1 MARELLQKRGI
12 RRTTSH
18 GTVVVKTIG
27 EDPAIR
33 ERLAATLQE
42 LRSVIGIDP
51 TTELRIVNA
60 WSKRKKV
67 LFELEEKG
75 HQQHRTLIGRLM
87 DGPSRAD
94 RNRACYQAL
103 EVLWAAGLRA
113 PCAFTVPQPIGHLE
127 NWQVILQE
135 KAPGDLLDHLFVRD
149 AGTARCSA
157 AMAGEWLNALHSLPL
172 GFSEQTMIL
181 PKLDIWSAALKQ
193 LSPQHTK
200 MLERI
205 HQQITAQLS
214 DQSAGSPVPSHG
226 DFHATNLLI
235 CGTGRVTGIDFDNF
249 GGRERSADLGYFLGQ
264 TAARGFRK
272 TGSFGSTAE
281 VRTAFLQSY
290 TAAAGPRTPPR
301 LRIGS
306 HAGAAFLRLLHDELC
321 LMKSGRTDFID
332 PWLRAAEL
340 SACGAELAD
349 S

>member
-1 MARELLQKRGI
+1 MK
-12 RRTTSH
+12 
-18 GTVVVKTIG
+18 TVA

-33 ERLAATLQE
+33 ERLAATVRE
-42 LRSVIGIDP
+42 LRSVMGIDA

-75 HQQHRTLIGRLM
+75 HQQHRTLMGRLM

-149 AGTARCSA
+149 AGTARRSA
-157 AMAGEWLNALHSLPL
+157 ALAGEWLNALHSLPL
-172 GFSEQTMIL
+172 EFSEQTMIL

-193 LSPQHTK
+193 LSPQHAKT
-200 MLERI
+200 LERI

-214 DQSAGSPVPSHG
+214 DESAGPPVPSHG

-249 GGRERSADLGYFLGQ
+249 GGRERSADLGYFLGKRPPEDSERRAHLAQ
-264 TAARGFRK
+264 LPK
-272 TGSFGSTAE
+272 FGRRSCKAT
-281 VRTAFLQSY
+281 
-290 TAAAGPRTPPR
+290 
-301 LRIGS
+301 LRQPVPG
-306 HAGAAFLRLLHDELC
+306 HRHV
-321 LMKSGRTDFID
+321 
-332 PWLRAAEL
+332 
-340 SACGAELAD
+340 
-349 S
+349 

>member
-1 MARELLQKRGI
+1 M
-12 RRTTSH
+12 
-18 GTVVVKTIG
+18 KTIG

-33 ERLAATLQE
+33 ERLAATLLE
-42 LRSVIGIDP
+42 LRAALRIDA
-51 TTELRIVNA
+51 TTEWRIVNA

-75 HQQHRTLIGRLM
+75 HQHHRTLVGRIM
-87 DGPSRAD
+87 DKPPRAD
-94 RNRACYQAL
+94 RNRACYRAL

-135 KAPGDLLDHLFVRD
+135 KAPGELLDRLFVRD
-149 AGTARCSA
+149 AGTARRSA

-172 GFSEQTMIL
+172 EFSEQTKIL

-193 LSPQHTK
+193 LSPRHSK
-200 MLERI
+200 MLERV
-205 HQQITAQLS
+205 HQRITAQLS
-214 DQSAGSPVPSHG
+214 DESATPPAPSHG

-235 CGTGRVTGIDFDNF
+235 SDAGRVTGIDFDNF

-281 VRTAFLQSY
+281 VRMAFLQSY
-290 TAAAGPRTPPR
+290 AAAAGPKMPTR

-332 PWLRAAEL
+332 PWLAAAQL
-340 SACGAELAD
+340 SASGSELED
-349 S
+349 SEPHA